1 MFSKDLGIDL
11 GTIFTRLADSTQVLS
26 EEPTIVAIEVMDQK
40 MVAVGQEA
48 RDMYGRVPESIEV
61 ARPLKNWVIADYE
74 ITETL
79 LSYLLQRV
87 SGSMRIFRPRVM
99 ISVPYGVT
107 SVERRAVYEAT
118 LEAGSREAFLIQQPL
133 AAALGVDLPIG
144 SPSGNMVICLGG
156 GCTEAAVMAMYG
168 IVSAETLRAGGMDL
182 DDAIVNYVRRKY
194 GIVIGQVTAE
204 QLKIRIGAAVPQD
217 TENSLEVQGQD
228 QVTGLPRPVTLTT
241 GEIVEALQDPLKAIV
256 ETGRRVLEKTP
267 PELVA
272 DIIDRGVAL
281 CGAGALLRGIDKL
294 LTKSLGIPAY
304 LVDNPMTC
312 VVEGA
317 VKALPMYNILRRS
330 LPQVSY
336 QRSKKRPGGRFSS
349 LIQIIRHPLQ
359 MGDRIDILHPDVA
372 GDREIDGRIVEDRLD
387 AGLH

>member
-1 MFSKDLGIDL
+1 M
-11 GTIFTRLADSTQVLS
+11 FTRLADSTQVLL
-26 EEPTIVAIEVMDQK
+26 EEPTIVAIEVDEQK

-48 RDMYGRVPESIEV
+48 RDMVGRVPENIEV
-61 ARPLKNWVIADYE
+61 ARPLKNGVIADYE

-79 LSYLLQRV
+79 LAYLLRRV

-107 SVERRAVYEAT
+107 SVERRAVFEAVM
-118 LEAGSREAFLIQQPL
+118 EAGSREAFLIQQAL
-133 AAALGVDLPIG
+133 AAALGIDLPIG

-156 GCTEAAVMAMYG
+156 GATEAAVMAMYG
-168 IVSAETLRAGGMDL
+168 IVSADTLRAGGLDL
-182 DDAIVNYVRRKY
+182 DEAIITYVRRKY
-194 GIVIGQVTAE
+194 GVIIGQTTAE

-217 TENSLEVQGQD
+217 MEQSMEVQGQD

-241 GEIVEALQDPLKAIV
+241 GEIVEALQDPLKQIV

-281 CGAGALLRGIDKL
+281 CGSGALLRGIDKL

-304 LVDNPMTC
+304 LVDNPLTC
-312 VVEGA
+312 VVEGTIRG
-317 VKALPMYNILRRS
+317 LGLYNLLRRN
-330 LPQVSY
+330 LPQV
-336 QRSKKRPGGRFSS
+336 
-349 LIQIIRHPLQ
+349 
-359 MGDRIDILHPDVA
+359 
-372 GDREIDGRIVEDRLD
+372 
-387 AGLH
+387 

>member
-1 MFSKDLGIDL
+1 MALFSKDLGIDL
-11 GTIFTRLADSTQVLS
+11 GTMFTRLADSTRVLM
-26 EEPTIVAIEVMDQK
+26 EEPTIVAIEVLDQK

-61 ARPLKNWVIADYE
+61 ARPLKNGVIADYE

-79 LSYLLQRV
+79 LQYLLQRA

-107 SVERRAVYEAT
+107 SVERRAVYEAV
-118 LEAGSREAFLIQQPL
+118 LEAGSREASLIQQPL
-133 AAALGVDLPIG
+133 AAALGVDLPIN

-168 IVSAETLRAGGMDL
+168 IVAAETLRAGGMDL

-194 GIVIGQVTAE
+194 GVVVGQSTAE
-204 QLKIRIGAAVPQD
+204 QLKMKIGAAVPQD
-217 TENSLEVQGQD
+217 TENSMEVQGQD

-241 GEIVEALQDPLKAIV
+241 GEIVEALQEPLRLVV

-281 CGAGALLRGIDKL
+281 CGGGALLRGVDKL

-317 VKALPMYNILRRS
+317 VKALPMYNILRRN
-330 LPQVSY
+330 LPPV
-336 QRSKKRPGGRFSS
+336 
-349 LIQIIRHPLQ
+349 
-359 MGDRIDILHPDVA
+359 
-372 GDREIDGRIVEDRLD
+372 
-387 AGLH
+387 

>member
-1 MFSKDLGIDL
+1 MPMFSKDLGIDL
-11 GTIFTRLADSTQVLS
+11 GTMFTRLADGTQVLL
-26 EEPTIVAIEVMDQK
+26 EEPTIVAIEVNDQK

-48 RDMYGRVPESIEV
+48 RDMQGRVPESIEV
-61 ARPLKNWVIADYE
+61 SRPLRNGVIADYE

-99 ISVPYGVT
+99 VSVPYGVT
-107 SVERRAVYEAT
+107 SVERRAVYEAVM
-118 LEAGSREAFLIQQPL
+118 EAGSREAFLIQQPL
-133 AAALGVDLPIG
+133 AAAIGIDLPIN

-168 IVSAETLRAGGMDL
+168 IVSADTLRSGGLDL
-182 DDAIVNYVRRKY
+182 DEAIISYVRRKY
-194 GIVIGQVTAE
+194 GVVIGQITAE
-204 QLKIRIGAAVPQD
+204 QLKVRIGAAVPQD
-217 TENSLEVQGQD
+217 TENSMEVQGQD

-241 GEIVEALQDPLKAIV
+241 GEVVEALQDPLKLIV
-256 ETGRRVLEKTP
+256 ENGRKVLEKTP
-267 PELVA
+267 PELVS

-281 CGAGALLRGIDKL
+281 CGGGALLRGVDRL

-317 VKALPMYNILRRS
+317 VKSFGMLNIIRRN
-330 LPQVSY
+330 LPQV
-336 QRSKKRPGGRFSS
+336 
-349 LIQIIRHPLQ
+349 
-359 MGDRIDILHPDVA
+359 
-372 GDREIDGRIVEDRLD
+372 
-387 AGLH
+387 

>member
-11 GTIFTRLADSTQVLS
+11 GTIFTRLADGTQVLL
-26 EEPTIVAIEVMDQK
+26 EEPTIVAIEVYDQK
-40 MVAVGQEA
+40 MVAVGKEA

-61 ARPLKNWVIADYE
+61 ARPLRHGVIADYE

-87 SGSMRIFRPRVM
+87 SGSLRVFRPRVM

-107 SVERRAVYEAT
+107 SVERRAVYEAVM
-118 LEAGSREAFLIQQPL
+118 EAGSREASLIQQSL
-133 AAALGVDLPIG
+133 AAALGIDLPIG
-144 SPSGNMVICLGG
+144 SPSGNMVISLGG
-156 GCTEAAVMAMYG
+156 GCTEASILAMYG
-168 IVSAETLRAGGMDL
+168 IVTAETLRKGGLDL

-194 GIVIGQVTAE
+194 GAIIGQSTAE
-204 QLKIRIGAAVPQD
+204 QLKVKIGAAVPQD
-217 TENSLEVQGQD
+217 TENSMEVQGQD
-228 QVTGLPRPVTLTT
+228 QVTGLPRPVTMTT
-241 GEIVEALQDPLKAIV
+241 GEVVEALAEPLKMII

-267 PELVA
+267 PELVS

-281 CGAGALLRGIDKL
+281 CGGGALLRGIDKL

-317 VKALPMYNILRRS
+317 VKALPMYNILRRN
-330 LPQVSY
+330 LPQV
-336 QRSKKRPGGRFSS
+336 
-349 LIQIIRHPLQ
+349 
-359 MGDRIDILHPDVA
+359 
-372 GDREIDGRIVEDRLD
+372 
-387 AGLH
+387 

>member
-1 MFSKDLGIDL
+1 M
-11 GTIFTRLADSTQVLS
+11 FTRLADSTQVLL
-26 EEPTIVAIEVMDQK
+26 EEPTIVAIEVDEQK

-48 RDMYGRVPESIEV
+48 RDMYGRVPDTIEV
-61 ARPLKNWVIADYE
+61 ARPLKNGVIADYE

-79 LSYLLQRV
+79 LAYLLRRV

-107 SVERRAVYEAT
+107 SVERRAVFEAVM
-118 LEAGSREAFLIQQPL
+118 EAGAREAYLIQQSL
-133 AAALGVDLPIG
+133 AAALGIDLPIG
-144 SPSGNMVICLGG
+144 SPSGNMVICLGAG
-156 GCTEAAVMAMYG
+156 ATEAAVLAMYG
-168 IVSAETLRAGGMDL
+168 IVSAETLRGGGFEL
-182 DDAIVNYVRRKY
+182 DDAIVTYVRRKY
-194 GIVIGQVTAE
+194 GVIIGQVTAE

-217 TENSLEVQGQD
+217 MEQSMEVQGQD

-241 GEIVEALQDPLKAIV
+241 GEIVEALQEPLKNII

-281 CGAGALLRGIDKL
+281 CGGGALLRGIDKL

-312 VVEGA
+312 VVEGT
-317 VKALPMYNILRRS
+317 VRGLNMYNVLRRN
-330 LPQVSY
+330 LPRV
-336 QRSKKRPGGRFSS
+336 
-349 LIQIIRHPLQ
+349 
-359 MGDRIDILHPDVA
+359 
-372 GDREIDGRIVEDRLD
+372 
-387 AGLH
+387 

>member
-11 GTIFTRLADSTQVLS
+11 GTMFTRLADSTQVLM
-26 EEPTIVAIEVMDQK
+26 EEPTIVAIEVEDQK

-48 RDMYGRVPESIEV
+48 RDMFGRVPETIEV
-61 ARPLKNWVIADYE
+61 ARPLKNGVIADYE

-79 LSYLLQRV
+79 LQYLLQRV

-107 SVERRAVYEAT
+107 SVERRAVYEAV
-118 LEAGSREAFLIQQPL
+118 LEAGSREAYLIQQPL
-133 AAALGVDLPIG
+133 AAALGVDLPIN
-144 SPSGNMVICLGG
+144 SPSGNMVITLGG

-168 IVSAETLRAGGMDL
+168 IVSGETLRAGGIDL
-182 DDAIVNYVRRKY
+182 DEAIVAYVRRKY
-194 GIVIGQVTAE
+194 GVIIGQVTAE
-204 QLKIRIGAAVPQD
+204 QLKVKIGAAVPQD
-217 TENSLEVQGQD
+217 TENSMEVQGQD

-241 GEIVEALQDPLKAIV
+241 GEIVEALQEPLKLII

-317 VKALPMYNILRRS
+317 VKAIPMYNILRRS
-330 LPQVSY
+330 LPQV
-336 QRSKKRPGGRFSS
+336 G
-349 LIQIIRHPLQ
+349 
-359 MGDRIDILHPDVA
+359 
-372 GDREIDGRIVEDRLD
+372 
-387 AGLH
+387 

>member
-1 MFSKDLGIDL
+1 VAAFSKDLGIDL
-11 GTIFTRLADSTQVLS
+11 GTMFTRLADGAQVVL
-26 EEPTIVAIEVMDQK
+26 EEPTIVAIDVAEQK
-40 MVAVGQEA
+40 MVAVGLEA
-48 RDMYGRVPESIEV
+48 RDMLGRVPDSIEV
-61 ARPLKNWVIADYE
+61 ARPLKNGVIADYE

-79 LSYLLQRV
+79 LAYLLQRV

-107 SVERRAVYEAT
+107 SVERRAVYEAV

-133 AAALGVDLPIG
+133 AAALGIDLPIN
-144 SPSGNMVICLGG
+144 SPSGNMVIGLGG

-182 DDAIVNYVRRKY
+182 DEAIVSYVRRKY
-194 GIVIGQVTAE
+194 GVIIGPSTAE

-217 TENSLEVQGQD
+217 TENSMEVQGQD
-228 QVTGLPRPVTLTT
+228 QVTGLPRPITLTT
-241 GEIVEALQDPLKAIV
+241 GEIVEALQDPLKQIV

-281 CGAGALLRGIDKL
+281 CGGGALLRGVDKL
-294 LTKSLGIPAY
+294 LTKSLGVPAY

-317 VKALPMYNILRRS
+317 MKSFSMLNVLRRN
-330 LPQVSY
+330 LPQV
-336 QRSKKRPGGRFSS
+336 
-349 LIQIIRHPLQ
+349 
-359 MGDRIDILHPDVA
+359 
-372 GDREIDGRIVEDRLD
+372 
-387 AGLH
+387 

>member
-11 GTIFTRLADSTQVLS
+11 GTMFSRIADSAQVLL
-26 EEPTIVAIEVMDQK
+26 EEPTIVAIEVDDQK
-40 MVAVGQEA
+40 MVAVGKEA
-48 RDMYGRVPESIEV
+48 LVMYGRVPESIEV
-61 ARPLKNWVIADYE
+61 ARPLKNGVIADYE

-107 SVERRAVYEAT
+107 SVETRAVHEAI
-118 LEAGSREAFLIQQPL
+118 LEAGSRDASLIQQSL

-156 GCTEAAVMAMYG
+156 GCTEAAVIAMYG
-168 IVSAETLRAGGMDL
+168 IVSAETLRAGGLEL
-182 DDAIVNYVRRKY
+182 DEAIINYVRRKY

-204 QLKIRIGAAVPQD
+204 QLKLKIGAAVPQD
-217 TENSLEVQGQD
+217 TENSMEVQGQD

-241 GEIVEALQDPLKAIV
+241 GEIVEALQDPLKAVI

-281 CGAGALLRGIDKL
+281 CGGGALLRGIDKL

-317 VKALPMYNILRRS
+317 VKAIPMYNVLRRN
-330 LPQVSY
+330 LPQV
-336 QRSKKRPGGRFSS
+336 
-349 LIQIIRHPLQ
+349 
-359 MGDRIDILHPDVA
+359 
-372 GDREIDGRIVEDRLD
+372 
-387 AGLH
+387 

>member
-1 MFSKDLGIDL
+1 
-11 GTIFTRLADSTQVLS
+11 VLL
-26 EEPTIVAIEVMDQK
+26 EEPTIVAIEVEEQK

-61 ARPLKNWVIADYE
+61 ARPLKNGVIADYE

-79 LSYLLQRV
+79 LAYLLRRV

-107 SVERRAVYEAT
+107 SVERRAVFEAVM
-118 LEAGSREAFLIQQPL
+118 EAGAREAYLIQQSL
-133 AAALGVDLPIG
+133 AAALGIDLPIG
-144 SPSGNMVICLGG
+144 SPSGNMVICLGAG
-156 GCTEAAVMAMYG
+156 ATEAAVMAMYG
-168 IVSAETLRAGGMDL
+168 IVSAETLRGGGFDL
-182 DDAIVNYVRRKY
+182 DDAIVTYVRRKY
-194 GIVIGQVTAE
+194 GVIIGQVTAE

-217 TENSLEVQGQD
+217 MEQSMEVQGQD

-241 GEIVEALQDPLKAIV
+241 GEIVEALQEPLKNII

-281 CGAGALLRGIDKL
+281 CGGGALLRGIDKL

-304 LVDNPMTC
+304 LVDNPLTC
-312 VVEGA
+312 VVEGT
-317 VKALPMYNILRRS
+317 VRGLSMYNLLRRN
-330 LPQVSY
+330 LPRV
-336 QRSKKRPGGRFSS
+336 
-349 LIQIIRHPLQ
+349 
-359 MGDRIDILHPDVA
+359 
-372 GDREIDGRIVEDRLD
+372 
-387 AGLH
+387 